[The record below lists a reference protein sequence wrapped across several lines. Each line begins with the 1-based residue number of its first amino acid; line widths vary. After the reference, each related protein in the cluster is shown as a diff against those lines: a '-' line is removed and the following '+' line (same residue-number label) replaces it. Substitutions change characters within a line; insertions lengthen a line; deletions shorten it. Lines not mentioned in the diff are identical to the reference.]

1 MSSSGHR
8 RNPLKLKSK
17 SAFLAL
23 LIVPLFSACSWA
35 LVEGPPV
42 GYERFNYVPCTAQKV
57 LPITDAAVS
66 AIFTWLGLVILTEDD
81 FSEAF
86 EKNFTFSKTSAAAT
100 SLTTGV
106 LAGAS
111 AYVGYSRA
119 TECRAAQLEI
129 AARNREVTAQNQ
141 DESSRSPEYAG
152 LGPLLPAPIFG
163 ADPPDLPVAIPSLR
177 WSDQLFPAP
186 DFGAKAVDPVV
197 GGAISNSP
205 EQ

>member
-8 RNPLKLKSK
+8 RKPLKLKSK

-23 LIVPLFSACSWA
+23 LIVPLFSGCSWA

-42 GYERFNYVPCTAQKV
+42 GYERINYVPCTAQQV

-66 AIFTWLGLVILTEDD
+66 VLFTWLGLVILTEDD

-86 EKNFTFSKTSAAAT
+86 EKNFTFSRTSAAAT

-177 WSDQLFPAP
+177 WFDQLFPAP
-186 DFGAKAVDPVV
+186 DFGANAFDPVFR
-197 GGAISNSP
+197 GAISNSP
-205 EQ
+205 DQ

>member
-1 MSSSGHR
+1 MSGSGHR
-8 RNPLKLKSK
+8 RQSLKSKSK

-57 LPITDAAVS
+57 LPMTDAAVS

-81 FSEAF
+81 FSKAF

-111 AYVGYSRA
+111 AYIGYSRA

-141 DESSRSPEYAG
+141 DESSRSPEYAL
-152 LGPLLPAPIFG
+152 LGPLIPAPIFG

-177 WSDQLFPAP
+177 WFDQLFPAP
-186 DFGAKAVDPVV
+186 D
-197 GGAISNSP
+197 
-205 EQ
+205 

>member
-8 RNPLKLKSK
+8 RKPLKLKPK
-17 SAFLAL
+17 SAFLVL
-23 LIVPLFSACSWA
+23 LIVPLFSACSWV
-35 LVEGPPV
+35 LVEAPPV
-42 GYERFNYVPCTAQKV
+42 GYERFNYVPCTTQKV

-66 AIFTWLGLVILTEDD
+66 AISTWLGLVILVEDD

-177 WSDQLFPAP
+177 WFDQLFPAP
-186 DFGAKAVDPVV
+186 DFGVNAFDPVF
-197 GGAISNSP
+197 GGSISNTP
-205 EQ
+205 KH